1 MTPNRRRGVAVVFA
15 TLLVVSLLSTVA
27 LAGTATAQ
35 SDSAD
40 IVFVFDKTDSMDPH
54 REALQDDIGNVA
66 DEFESKGIDAR
77 YGLVTYEEDW
87 NTEVRQ
93 PLTSDTGELKES
105 LNFETS
111 GNMENASHG
120 ILTAL
125 DMEYRDD
132 AQKIVVVI
140 TNEDDDGANNNTA
153 VKERAL
159 QRIDD
164 ENACLVAFSPDSD
177 RDYNDLNT
185 YTEEV
190 ECGHWS
196 NFDTESFTDVAA
208 VIEEEASD
216 GTTDDSEQTTAPRQS
231 YPDFDIIEKS
241 VSSNTVYT
249 NETFTTKVV
258 VENVGS
264 TDGTYHALITDID
277 QSLYSKRVEL
287 DPGESHTFRAPIS
300 YTKPDEYRLRINHR
314 TLDRVTVIDRQL
326 ADENV
331 AVIERSVK
339 RSVVMP
345 GENYDVSV
353 TVENTGNH
361 SGYATVPFAAGED
374 ANNTTHVAN
383 ETVYLASGET
393 KTVTHEATADAN
405 ASGTNQIW
413 AVENTTLGNVSVL
426 DENDSQVGIDAY
438 ATPGAVEPNESYDV
452 TGVVYN
458 NANESRMVTV
468 NVAPEHG
475 ELGALRM
482 VAVGSDESVAVRHST
497 QAPSPPDNTYDLG
510 QTNTTERASTERMS
524 ETWWVNDQRVNV
536 TVITG
541 PSN

>member
-1 MTPNRRRGVAVVFA
+1 MTRKRRTGVAVVWA
-15 TLLVVSLLSTVA
+15 TLLVVSLLATA
-27 LAGTATAQ
+27 AFAGPAAAQ

-120 ILTAL
+120 IHMAL
-125 DMEYRDD
+125 DMEFRDD

-190 ECGHWS
+190 DCGHWS

-208 VIEEEASD
+208 VIEDEATSD
-216 GTTDDSEQTTAPRQS
+216 PESTSRDDRVERSA
-231 YPDFDIIEKS
+231 PDFEVIEKS
-241 VSSNTVYT
+241 LSNTTVSAG
-249 NETFTTKVV
+249 ETFTAEVV
-258 VENVGS
+258 VTNDGS
-264 TDGTYHALITDID
+264 AGGTYHALITDSD
-277 QSLYSKRVEL
+277 QVHYSERVDIEA
-287 DPGESHTFRAPIS
+287 GETHTFNAPLS
-300 YTKPDEYRLRINHR
+300 YAEVDKHMLQINHR
-314 TLDRVTVIDRQL
+314 FLDHVTVKERQL
-326 ADENV
+326 VAENV
-331 AVIERSVK
+331 AVSDGAVK

-345 GENYDVSV
+345 NESYAVAA
-353 TVENTGNH
+353 TVENPGNH
-361 SGYATVPFAAGED
+361 SGYATVPFAVRED
-374 ANNTTHVAN
+374 GNNTTHVAN
-383 ETVYLASGET
+383 ETVYLSSGEA
-393 KTVTHEATADAN
+393 KTVTYEATADAN
-405 ASGTNQIW
+405 ASGVNQTW
-413 AVENTTLGNVSVL
+413 VVQNTTVGNVSVL
-426 DENDSQVGIDAY
+426 DGNASGVGIDSY
-438 ATPGAVEPNESYDV
+438 PESSSVGANESYNL
-452 TGVVYN
+452 TSVVYN
-458 NANESRMVTV
+458 NGNDSRMVSV
-468 NVAPEHG
+468 NVAPQDRQIG
-475 ELGALRM
+475 TLRM
-482 VAVGSDESVAVRHST
+482 LTVNPGESVELTHTV
-497 QAPSPPDNTYDLG
+497 QAPAGGNNGSAAT
-510 QTNTTERASTERMS
+510 TNATETDANLVRTMDS
-524 ETWWVNDQRVNV
+524 WWVNDETVSV
-536 TVITG
+536 TVNAG
-541 PSN
+541 S